1 MGPAHGC
8 DLTDTWIGP
17 IAKKHVDTCPVDHID
32 FSIYR
37 DDSWDILRNGEA
49 DLQQYENH
57 LDSLHPN
64 LKWTTK
70 YGKEGEL
77 LDLYLMIIDGRIET
91 KVFTKSEPIYLHPS
105 SCHDPSVFKAKLL

>member
-1 MGPAHGC
+1 M
-8 DLTDTWIGP
+8 
-17 IAKKHVDTCPVDHID
+17 DHID

-37 DDSWDILRNGEA
+37 DDSWDILKNGEN
-49 DLQQYENH
+49 DLQAYEDQ

-105 SCHDPSVFKAKLL
+105 PLSFGHPSIKCLHKPVPLDFILLQHDL